1 LRILTSQLSIL
12 RTESFDIFFCHYIK
26 HQVGD
31 GLESESYFEAK
42 KEGIR
47 SLHEEVS

>member
-1 LRILTSQLSIL
+1 
-12 RTESFDIFFCHYIK
+12 
-26 HQVGD
+26 VGD